1 MNIDPDL
8 ELSCA
13 ERKIC
18 CCCVDVSEWG
28 GLQYLAQALGGAG
41 WPSARWVDGG
51 QCTIVK
57 VHFPD
62 WRVSP
67 L

>member
-28 GLQYLAQALGGAG
+28 GLQYLAQALGARAG
-41 WPSARWVDGG
+41 HQQDG
-51 QCTIVK
+51 
-57 VHFPD
+57 
-62 WRVSP
+62 
-67 L
+67 